1 MYRNRNERRPGITR
15 EVYLPVQ
22 IWRSAQVS
30 PSRSWSGGTG
40 SCALWKSATV
50 RCPIFY
56 IGRRRHSQLCGFE
69 VVSLNKPVKQNCRPI
84 VKRGFTRDNEGW
96 TEPAVWSR
104 VMQPTTPLD
113 FLKVAL
119 QRLTA
124 AEEIMETLRLT
135 LEAQYIGGY
144 SVECS
149 LKALILEKTAE
160 PDRPAILDR
169 LTHGA
174 TNHRAE
180 VLLDRLRERE
190 VFLTIELAKRMRRFD
205 WTTALRYETGRK
217 DTGETNGL
225 LRTARTIY
233 EWVKGQIS

>member
-1 MYRNRNERRPGITR
+1 
-15 EVYLPVQ
+15 
-22 IWRSAQVS
+22 
-30 PSRSWSGGTG
+30 
-40 SCALWKSATV
+40 
-50 RCPIFY
+50 
-56 IGRRRHSQLCGFE
+56 
-69 VVSLNKPVKQNCRPI
+69 
-84 VKRGFTRDNEGW
+84 
-96 TEPAVWSR
+96 
-104 VMQPTTPLD
+104 MQPTTPRA

-160 PDRPAILDR
+160 PDRPAMLDQ

-174 TNHRAE
+174 TYHRAE
-180 VLLDRLRERE
+180 VLLDRLRERG
-190 VFLTIELAKRMRRFD
+190 VFLTVELAKRMRRFD
-205 WTTALRYETGRK
+205 WTTGLRYETGRK

-225 LRTARTIY
+225 LRTARAIY
-233 EWVKGQIS
+233 EWAEEQIP